1 MIRQGCGARQVGLRL
16 LGGMFGLPVG
26 FSFAALSGLY
36 ATFMKAVGASRRVF
50 QLLDRVSQMP
60 PSGKMKPLL

>member
-1 MIRQGCGARQVGLRL
+1 MKRRVVAQFV
-16 LGGMFGLPVG
+16 FPVG

-60 PSGKMKPLL
+60 PSGTMKPML